1 MSERRLFDIGGVCVR
16 TVPIIALLSFF
27 LVLFSW
33 RIIRSRLLRN
43 YSLGSIRIWT
53 YQVTISMLGV
63 DQSIE

>member
-1 MSERRLFDIGGVCVR
+1 MSERRLFDVGGVCVR

-27 LVLFSW
+27 LLLFSW
-33 RIIRSRLLRN
+33 RTIRSRLLRN